1 MSSPSRMPV
10 RFRTISIV
18 VGLAAV
24 ASMTTTGAIAQDAE
38 PVFHTTAGPLTK
50 DQVGDVLAHHHMFVE
65 FGANPPT
72 AYVDA
77 DPEMVYEVIGPWLED
92 AKALGIET
100 FVDPTP
106 LGVGRR
112 PDIVKASAD
121 RAGLPT
127 MMVTG
132 IYREPFMPD
141 WVHDATV
148 DEIADFLI
156 EELESGVGDTDVPA
170 GWIKVS
176 QNATGMTIQERKILE
191 AACIAA
197 QATGASIGSHLG
209 EWGGSAGPVGLSVL
223 DALESFGCPA
233 DEQRFIWIH
242 AGVEAGATGSKTEV
256 ADVLGVD
263 PGMDYLWEA
272 LDRGAYLS
280 LDSIGSPFWGGTY
293 ASYDDNIDRI
303 QQFVD
308 AGYGD
313 RIIIGSD
320 TGWFDP
326 GQPGGFE
333 LEQVDGVWTMVGTY
347 AGDYSQIPAG
357 FVPAMQEAGFSD
369 ELITQLMHDNP
380 WSAYSR

>member
-1 MSSPSRMPV
+1 MAMSAALSV
-10 RFRTISIV
+10 T
-18 VGLAAV
+18 VG
-24 ASMTTTGAIAQDAE
+24 ASGALAQDEA
-38 PVFHTTAGPLTK
+38 VFYTTAGPLTR
-50 DQVGDVLAHHHMFVE
+50 DQIGDVLAHQHMIVE

-77 DPEMVYEVIGPWLED
+77 DPEMVYAVIGPWLED
-92 AKALGIET
+92 AKALGIGT

-112 PDIVKASAD
+112 PDIVKSIAD

-141 WVHDATV
+141 WVHDASV
-148 DEIADFLI
+148 EEIADFLR
-156 EELESGVGDTDVPA
+156 EELEVGVGDTDVPA
-170 GWIKVS
+170 GWIKLS
-176 QNATGMTIQERKILE
+176 QNATGMTLTERKILE
-191 AACIAA
+191 AACIVA
-197 QATGASIGSHLG
+197 QETGATIGSHLAQ
-209 EWGGSAGPVGLSVL
+209 WGSSAGPTVL
-223 DALESFGCPA
+223 AVMDALEGFGCPL

-242 AGVEAGATGSKTEV
+242 AGVEAGSPGTRTEI
-256 ADVLGVD
+256 ADVVGVD
-263 PGMDYLWEA
+263 PGMDYLMAA
-272 LDRGAYLS
+272 LDRGAYIS

-293 ASYDDNIDRI
+293 ADYGENIDRI

-308 AGYGD
+308 AGFED

-326 GQPGGFE
+326 GQPAGFE
-333 LEQVDGVWTMVGTY
+333 LEQIDGVWTMVGDY
-347 AGDYSQIPAG
+347 AGHYSMIPG
-357 FVPAMQEAGFSD
+357 EFVPAMREAGFSD
-369 ELITQLMHDNP
+369 ELIAKLMQDNP